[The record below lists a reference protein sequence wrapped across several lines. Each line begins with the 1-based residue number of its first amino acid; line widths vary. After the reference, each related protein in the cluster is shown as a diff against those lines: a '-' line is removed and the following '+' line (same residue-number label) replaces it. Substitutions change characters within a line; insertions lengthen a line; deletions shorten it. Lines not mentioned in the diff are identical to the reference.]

1 VDRRRTL
8 EDIIDGREFLY
19 VARRLADDGLKAW
32 QQVQERGYEGLVAKD
47 QRSLYDPPADPL
59 AQGKVRH
66 EGRFVIGGVIQR
78 DDLNALPAT
87 KPSRT
92 TPLHTVRRQSQV

>member
-1 VDRRRTL
+1 VDHRRTL

-47 QRSLYDPPADPL
+47 QRALPHRVGQSRNADLAVGSSLDRFRHRQPL
-59 AQGKVRH
+59 A
-66 EGRFVIGGVIQR
+66 
-78 DDLNALPAT
+78 
-87 KPSRT
+87 
-92 TPLHTVRRQSQV
+92 